1 MNTLYYGSGVCTIE
15 GVDIL
20 GVSIRYNG
28 NIVIDD
34 KTPSD
39 FRIIASRNNISIFS
53 LKNPSIKLN
62 ELFEYKGRLKILSAR
77 AFNEDGNKVSTIIKR
92 VMDYSQLLDSKA
104 EDLTVKS
111 EDLSAGYG
119 DYEQISSSK
128 QIIKSQDITDLHTD
142 FTYGMVDSNGNEY
155 IGNYHMNMADK
166 IYMSGGSFSENSV
179 YLKMIPDPKAVRRNK
194 NARRTQRRRAWRTKT

>member
-1 MNTLYYGSGVCTIE
+1 MAKLYYGNGNCGIE
-15 GVDIL
+15 GSNIRGVQIKYRGTVTIIDKTSESFAISQQNNDIMIFPIGEGFL
-20 GVSIRYNG
+20 NNLFDYNG
-28 NIVIDD
+28 D
-34 KTPSD
+34 
-39 FRIIASRNNISIFS
+39 
-53 LKNPSIKLN
+53 
-62 ELFEYKGRLKILSAR
+62 LKIISVIVAN
-77 AFNEDGNKVSTIIKR
+77 NEGQMSTSIHK